1 MKNYECVE
9 RHTEKQFSRKCYF
22 KFWPNKN
29 VRLEE
34 QNVRIPIRISV
45 LWTYTY
51 VKVLANKY
59 RNFHHVLLFLLLG
72 DLQAATI
79 HTVVGEMYKDQN
91 VKCII
96 KHQKKNN
103 PIQRECGEEKRGS
116 FLCLYQ
122 FVDYYQHSTLTER
135 QIKSVFMK
143 RKKKDWRS
151 ATHKAVHKKARVKG
165 DGETVK

>member
-1 MKNYECVE
+1 MD
-9 RHTEKQFSRKCYF
+9 
-22 KFWPNKN
+22 
-29 VRLEE
+29 
-34 QNVRIPIRISV
+34 I
-45 LWTYTY
+45 Y

-59 RNFHHVLLFLLLG
+59 RSFHHVLLFLLLG

-96 KHQKKNN
+96 KHKKEQPN
-103 PIQRECGEEKRGS
+103 PTRVWWRKTGKLSLFIPVRRLLSTFNTDWETDKVCLHEK
-116 FLCLYQ
+116 
-122 FVDYYQHSTLTER
+122 
-135 QIKSVFMK
+135 
-143 RKKKDWRS
+143 KKKDWRS